1 MEQIADKEQEKTK
14 CTSEKMGRAGAHF
27 AEISIWPLC
36 KNGRGEESIAKRKY
50 HWHQEFLL
58 FPGRGGDN
66 ATSKHCRSAYST
78 IRSVVTEQF
87 VHRSKKSEIAAHLRH
102 GSSSRTCTS
111 FLNRADP
118 SDMDVARLPVAG

>member
-1 MEQIADKEQEKTK
+1 MEQIAGKEQEKTK
-14 CTSEKMGRAGAHF
+14 CTCEKMGRAGAHF
-27 AEISIWPLC
+27 AETSIWPLC

-50 HWHQEFLL
+50 HWHQEFPL

-66 ATSKHCRSAYST
+66 ATSKHALCLFRHPFCRHGA
-78 IRSVVTEQF
+78 ICAQIE
-87 VHRSKKSEIAAHLRH
+87 KSEFVAHSRH